1 MEYNDNFNPA
11 YNDNDFGDIM
21 DQRKTIEDAKKL
33 DRGYNAIWRMRTRS
47 DGKLKKT
54 RIDVYTSGD
63 IGSSIRDAETGA
75 YYMSKVGSADEDLFF
90 KVGLATGECTSKN
103 NSSTLFYSS
112 PNHYMSHMQCE
123 LDEETIARWEAK
135 HNDRVQ
141 ENREASLKA
150 SNMSSVVVN

>member
-63 IGSSIRDAETGA
+63 IGCSIRDAETGA

-141 ENREASLKA
+141 ENREASLKV

>member
-141 ENREASLKA
+141 ENREASLKS

>member
-1 MEYNDNFNPA
+1 
-11 YNDNDFGDIM
+11 
-21 DQRKTIEDAKKL
+21 
-33 DRGYNAIWRMRTRS
+33 
-47 DGKLKKT
+47 
-54 RIDVYTSGD
+54 
-63 IGSSIRDAETGA
+63 
-75 YYMSKVGSADEDLFF
+75 MSKVGSADEDLFF

-123 LDEETIARWEAK
+123 LDEETISRWEAK

-141 ENREASLKA
+141 ENREASLKV

>member
-112 PNHYMSHMQCE
+112 PNHYVSHMQCE
-123 LDEETIARWEAK
+123 LDEETISRWEAK

-141 ENREASLKA
+141 ENREASLKS